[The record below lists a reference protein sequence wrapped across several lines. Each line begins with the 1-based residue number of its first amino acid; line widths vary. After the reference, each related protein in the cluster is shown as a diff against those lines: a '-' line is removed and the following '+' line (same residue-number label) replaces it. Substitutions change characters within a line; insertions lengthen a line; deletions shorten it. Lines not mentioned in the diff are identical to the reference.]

1 MWQEYYKLP
10 LKVDEYCT
18 IITWTADMQRAFDW
32 FINGAL
38 EQKKQIV
45 NVINGT
51 NYDRKFENQFYREG
65 IHAWTADFYYTKFGK
80 IEIKN
85 TALDTLYPSCWSV
98 GRLIEIINICSIWGN
113 VSIHRTDR
121 EVTQIEQLIEI
132 LQNRINGKTID
143 LSKLE
148 E

>member
-1 MWQEYYKLP
+1 MKTLQSNFTTPEQSKRL
-10 LKVDEYCT
+10 
-18 IITWTADMQRAFDW
+18 
-32 FINGAL
+32 L
-38 EQKKQIV
+38 EMGV
-45 NVINGT
+45 P
-51 NYDRKFENQFYREG
+51 
-65 IHAWTADFYYTKFGK
+65 AWTADCYYARGF
-80 IEIKN
+80 N
-85 TALDTLYPSCWSV
+85 THTQKWNYDSFPTIIVEGMLEMDSTDIPCWSV
-98 GRLIEIINICSIWGN
+98 GRLIEIMNICSIWGN

>member
-1 MWQEYYKLP
+1 MKTLQNNFTTPEQSKRL
-10 LKVDEYCT
+10 
-18 IITWTADMQRAFDW
+18 
-32 FINGAL
+32 L
-38 EQKKQIV
+38 EMGV
-45 NVINGT
+45 P
-51 NYDRKFENQFYREG
+51 
-65 IHAWTADFYYTKFGK
+65 AWTADCYYTKFGK

-85 TALDTLYPSCWSV
+85 TAIDTLYPSCWSV
-98 GRLIEIINICSIWGN
+98 GRLIEIMNICSIWGN

-143 LSKLE
+143 FSKLE